1 MSSAAATTKGGNSAK
16 NHHHHHGG
24 GGGGGINDSE
34 SLRSLVRDLEN
45 ELREKTAEAACFEAE
60 ARYSEYIFSTT
71 EYFPIV

>member
-16 NHHHHHGG
+16 NHHHHG

-60 ARYSEYIFSTT
+60 ARYSEYLFSTT